1 MKYKSVISVSICLL
15 ILAGTT
21 LNPSAFAQV
30 LFSSGS
36 YSQNFDTLDN
46 TGTSSPWTDNTTLL
60 GWYAWKTNNTT
71 VGPTTV
77 STYVPNDG
85 ASTAGALYSYGVT
98 GNSDRALGS
107 ISSGNAAAGDFV
119 YGVRFT
125 NDTAQAIS
133 NIMVSY
139 TGEQWRNGGNTA
151 TQTLAFTYRI
161 SNTPFSDPDPL
172 NVNVWTAVSALDFK
186 TPNVGTTATKLDGNA
201 SNNRQVL
208 SNILLPGASVLPGQ
222 EIFLR
227 WFDINDSGNDHA
239 VAVDDFSIT
248 FSLVTAVT
256 NPVAITPGGQPLS
269 RTNNA
274 GTIATFTVSATGTT
288 PTFKWRKDG
297 FDLNDG
303 GRIYGTET
311 TTLVLSN
318 VLASEIGGYDVV
330 VANGLNSV
338 TSQVAT
344 LTVIDPAIN
353 TQPVSRSS
361 IAGDNANFFVSA
373 AGTPGLTYQWRLNGG
388 DLPTGTAATY
398 NVLNVQSGN
407 QGAYTVVVSNGN
419 GGSITSA
426 VANLTLLNT
435 PSNLLARWDFN
446 DTNNLVVTAPAPS
459 SGSGSA
465 ALLNGATAAFGAGGT
480 FSDPAG
486 PPGAAN
492 SGWNTTTYAG
502 QGASNKVR
510 GVQFNVSTVGNQN
523 ILLTWEQRH
532 SDTASK
538 YCRLQYTSDGNN
550 FVDGPVITMTATN
563 NTFVFYSAD
572 LSGISAI
579 NNNANFGFR
588 IVEEWES
595 SAIGTQNDNYV
606 ATVSSYGTSGTIR
619 FDLVTVFGNVYNPA
633 ASPIPLGYQR
643 IGTNLVLSWN
653 NAAFALQSA
662 TSVTGVYSTIVGATS
677 PYTNPIS
684 GPQKFFRLR
693 Q

>member
-1 MKYKSVISVSICLL
+1 
-15 ILAGTT
+15 
-21 LNPSAFAQV
+21 
-30 LFSSGS
+30 
-36 YSQNFDTLDN
+36 
-46 TGTSSPWTDNTTLL
+46 
-60 GWYAWKTNNTT
+60 
-71 VGPTTV
+71 
-77 STYVPNDG
+77 
-85 ASTAGALYSYGVT
+85 
-98 GNSDRALGS
+98 
-107 ISSGNAAAGDFV
+107 
-119 YGVRFT
+119 
-125 NDTAQAIS
+125 
-133 NIMVSY
+133 MVSY
-139 TGEQWRNGGNTA
+139 TGEQWRNGGNSA

-172 NVNVWTAVSALDFK
+172 NASVWTAVSALDFK

-239 VAVDDFSIT
+239 VAVDDFSIK

-318 VLASEIGGYDVV
+318 VLASETGGYDVV

-373 AGTPGLTYQWRLNGG
+373 AGTPGLSYQWRLNGG

-465 ALLNGATAAFGAGGT
+465 ALLSGTTAAFGAGGT

-492 SGWNTTTYAG
+492 NGWNTTTYAG
-502 QGASNKVR
+502 QGTSNKVR

-606 ATVSSYGTSGTIR
+606 ATVSSYGTQGTIR

-662 TSVTGVYSTIVGATS
+662 PSVTGVYSTIVGATS
-677 PYTNPIS
+677 PYTNAIS